1 MLAGHVGLAI
11 AGILFSRYLQYINA
25 TRFHIGRS
33 VETKA
38 LAAESIIR
46 SLKPMSQYAALCSLL
61 DMQSPNWV
69 LLLSEARVWVDA
81 EKNGSDYLISGRFVR
96 LIFRAL
102 LH

>member
-38 LAAESIIR
+38 LAAESMIR
-46 SLKPMSQYAALCSLL
+46 SLKPMSQICSPLL

-81 EKNGSDYLISGRFVR
+81 EKNGSDYLISGRFAR
-96 LIFRAL
+96 SIFS
-102 LH
+102 